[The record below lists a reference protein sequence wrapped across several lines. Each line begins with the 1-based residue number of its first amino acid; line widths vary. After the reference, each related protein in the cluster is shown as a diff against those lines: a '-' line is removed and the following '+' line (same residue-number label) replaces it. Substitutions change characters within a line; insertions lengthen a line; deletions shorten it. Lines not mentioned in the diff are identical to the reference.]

1 MNAYYVLMMENI
13 DEAILNCIEMFIK
26 ENPEIYSSEKFI
38 IIIFNNVYELLSLT
52 LSSIMD
58 VNTQHFTD
66 TIYENIAYYF
76 NIYGIPR
83 SYDNSRILSV
93 VDADKMEAKIAYLK
107 NIPQPEQ
114 KSKEWFLDRW
124 TMLTASS
131 IWQALG
137 TQAAQNRLICQKCAP
152 IDLHKCFRVNINSPM
167 HHGQKYEP
175 ISVMLYENLYN
186 TSISDFGCL
195 HHQKHSFIGAS
206 PDGINTKKGNPRY
219 GRMLEIKNI
228 VNREITGIPKK
239 AYWIQMQ
246 IQMEVWDL
254 PECDFL
260 ETRFKEYESEEEFL
274 KDGGYDCTKIKGVIL
289 CFHSRNGPVYKYPPL
304 LSICEEEK
312 CHQWMDECLENNK
325 TMTWIRNIY
334 WCLDEHSCVLV
345 PRNKIWF
352 DNALPQ
358 FKKTWETILY
368 EREHG
373 YDHRKAKKRGKKNT
387 VILKVRTES
396 FNETLIPEE
405 KEGDTITISQHSN

>member
-1 MNAYYVLMMENI
+1 MNAYYVLMAENI
-13 DEAILNCIEMFIK
+13 DETILNCIEMFIK

-58 VNTQHFTD
+58 VHTQHFTD

-76 NIYGIPR
+76 NTYGIPR

-195 HHQKHSFIGAS
+195 HHPKHSFIGAS

-304 LSICEEEK
+304 LSICEEKQCQE
-312 CHQWMDECLENNK
+312 WMDECLENNK

-373 YDHRKAKKRGKKNT
+373 YDHRKAKKRG
-387 VILKVRTES
+387 
-396 FNETLIPEE
+396 EE
-405 KEGDTITISQHSN
+405 KYCYFKS

>member
-1 MNAYYVLMMENI
+1 MSGNLDETVLNY
-13 DEAILNCIEMFIK
+13 IEIFIK
-26 ENPEIYSSEKFI
+26 ENPEIYSSEKFLTI
-38 IIIFNNVYELLSLT
+38 VFNSVYELLSLT
-52 LSSIMD
+52 LGSIMD

-66 TIYENIAYYF
+66 TVYENIGYYF
-76 NIYGIPR
+76 NTCGIPR
-83 SYDNSRILSV
+83 SYDNSCILSA
-93 VDADKMEAKIAYLK
+93 VDVEKMETKLTHLK
-107 NIPQPEQ
+107 SIPQPEQ

-175 ISVMLYENLYN
+175 ISVMFYENLYN
-186 TSISDFGCL
+186 TSVSDFGCL
-195 HHQKHSFIGAS
+195 RHEKYPFIGAS

-260 ETRFKEYESEEEFL
+260 ETRFKEYEDEEAFL
-274 KDGGYDCTKIKGVIL
+274 KDGGYDCSKIKGIIL
-289 CFHSRNGPVYKYPPL
+289 CFHSSNGPIYKYSPF
-304 LSICEEEK
+304 LSICEKEK
-312 CHQWMDECLENNK
+312 CQQWMDECLENNK

-334 WCLDEHSCVLV
+334 WCLDEYSCVLV
-345 PRNKIWF
+345 PRNKHWF

-358 FKKTWETILY
+358 FKKIWDTILY
-368 EREHG
+368 DRKHG
-373 YDHRKAKKRGKKNT
+373 HDHRKAKKREKKNT

-405 KEGDTITISQHSN
+405 EEESIVISQHSN